1 MDSILA
7 LLLLAGSCVFFLL
20 HRSLLQGTFCLSVAA
35 GCIGALVGNAA
46 LWQCLLIF
54 AGSYVLLA
62 VVALIFLWTICAL
75 VDLDKPQEH
84 DSKFYRSV
92 MYLYIEA
99 LITLVRVKLETRG
112 LENTPKALFGGVQ
125 PFVHRRSGHCAA
137 LLPEKSA
144 GIPDQEGK
152 LFHAHYQ

>member
-20 HRSLLQGTFCLSVAA
+20 HRSLLRGIFCLSVAA

-62 VVALIFLWTICAL
+62 VVALARLLCRLGYRQPVLLQASFEDNARSSHRKTPFL
-75 VDLDKPQEH
+75 
-84 DSKFYRSV
+84 
-92 MYLYIEA
+92 
-99 LITLVRVKLETRG
+99 
-112 LENTPKALFGGVQ
+112 
-125 PFVHRRSGHCAA
+125 
-137 LLPEKSA
+137 
-144 GIPDQEGK
+144 
-152 LFHAHYQ
+152 